1 MSHVFLLRLALDFM
15 AAGLLLAGLAY
26 YWLDNVAHELIGT
39 GMFLLIVVHN
49 IFNRRWYRTIPKARR
64 EARGLVNIAITLSLL
79 TAMVVLLVT
88 SLMISRT
95 VFSFLPLS
103 GGYTTR
109 QIHTLAAYWALI
121 IVSIHLGLRWS
132 MIMNT
137 VRGAFGITTNST
149 ARAVA
154 LHVIAVAIAAYGV
167 QSSFDMGIGSK
178 LVAHITMDFW
188 DFETSTLGFFL
199 HVMSIVGLYASLAH
213 YAVKRIQNRKRRKS
227 SSVAHRA
234 AIDAHSEPAR
244 TSPAAEP
251 SG

>member
-1 MSHVFLLRLALDFM
+1 LSHVFLLRLALDFT

-39 GMFLLIVVHN
+39 GMFLLIFVHN
-49 IFNRRWYRTIPKARR
+49 VFNRRWYSTIPKARR
-64 EARGLVNIAITLSLL
+64 ETRGLINIAITLSLL

-95 VFSFLPLS
+95 VFSFLPLN
-103 GGYTTR
+103 GGYTVR

-132 MIMNT
+132 VIMN
-137 VRGAFGITTNST
+137 VVSSKFGITTKNT

-154 LHVIAVAIAAYGV
+154 LRVTAVAIAAYGV
-167 QSSFDMGIGSK
+167 QSSFDLGIGSK

-188 DFETSTLGFFL
+188 DFENSTLGFFL
-199 HVMSIVGLYASLAH
+199 RVVSIVGLHASIAH
-213 YAVKRIQNRKRRKS
+213 YAVKRNQNRTRGKS
-227 SSVAHRA
+227 SGVAA
-234 AIDAHSEPAR
+234 P
-244 TSPAAEP
+244 EP